1 MVSWVWDMHAIW
13 RKMKSKFSLI
23 LNTWWL
29 TADKSLTIPSSVA
42 ADDESGGEGV
52 DDLKEEAPEEEST
65 EGGRG
70 ACAC

>member
-1 MVSWVWDMHAIW
+1 MVPWVWDMHAIW
-13 RKMKSKFSLI
+13 RKMKSKVF
-23 LNTWWL
+23 LNTWL